1 MYRKSPAVVSVT
13 SLQIITATLVVEAVS
28 IAADTLYL
36 AQLVVTERL
45 AGVFSNVQLAARVG
59 LTFSFT
65 QAEIRSDVT
74 ESAVLLQEIIAALT
88 LSSLVV
94 EDTLA

>member
-13 SLQIITATLVVEAVS
+13 SLQIITPTLVVEAVS

-36 AQLVVTERL
+36 AQLVVTLRF
-45 AGVFSNVQLAARVG
+45 AGVFSYVQLAAKVG
-59 LTFSFT
+59 FTFSFP
-65 QAEIRSDVT
+65 QAETTSDVT
-74 ESAVLLQEIIAALT
+74 ESAVLPQEIIAAFT
-88 LSSLVV
+88 LSSLVA